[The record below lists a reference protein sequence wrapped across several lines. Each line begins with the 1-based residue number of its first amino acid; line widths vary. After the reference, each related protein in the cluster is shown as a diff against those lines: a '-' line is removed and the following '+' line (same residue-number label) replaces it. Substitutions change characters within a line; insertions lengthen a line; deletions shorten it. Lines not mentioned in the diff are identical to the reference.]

1 MFRALAILVP
11 ALLTAACG
19 TRPQTTER
27 KGRIIA
33 LTDSILTAGGTDT
46 VRFGRLGSG
55 EIAQLRIWLAND
67 ASRPVAVASY
77 RRSCGC
83 TSLEFD
89 FQPIAPG
96 DARQVTLTFDSR
108 GEWGWQLKT
117 LDISLAGAQ
126 QPLRLLVEADIK

>member
-77 RRSCGC
+77 RRSCGS

-89 FQPIAPG
+89 SQPIAPG